1 MPSSVVCCAGVAL
14 GYNQLTDQD
23 LLDMPVGKLQPE
35 GGLLFVWVINAK
47 WQFTMDLFEH
57 WGYQYAHT

>member
-1 MPSSVVCCAGVAL
+1 
-14 GYNQLTDQD
+14 
-23 LLDMPVGKLQPE
+23 MPVGRLQPE

-57 WGYQYAHT
+57 WGYKCAMPLSCRLLHAEQILPLNRSRNVI

>member
-1 MPSSVVCCAGVAL
+1 
-14 GYNQLTDQD
+14 
-23 LLDMPVGKLQPE
+23 MPVGKLQPE